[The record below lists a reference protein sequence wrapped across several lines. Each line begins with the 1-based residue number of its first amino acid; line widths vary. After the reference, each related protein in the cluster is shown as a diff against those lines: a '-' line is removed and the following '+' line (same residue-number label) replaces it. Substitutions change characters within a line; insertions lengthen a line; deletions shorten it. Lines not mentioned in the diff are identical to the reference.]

1 MDSIVSFVWR
11 IIVYLGLLR
20 NLITLFNMSGLTY
33 ANHPS
38 ILTADNRIEENSNR
52 PILRA
57 DGQNDIFS
65 IDYEFQQKIKTQYEI
80 AIRYYLNRS
89 FVSAWKIVHPLIHQI
104 MASSIKNRSGSN
116 GESLDKLLT
125 IKCFKLYLTLVDLL
139 LKSLDPE
146 GTQTKT
152 DFNNYIH
159 EEAGQIEAEAIHEKF
174 MRGILLKQITQIYNG
189 VIADVD
195 AELFLMCCVI
205 EFSNGFPL
213 QQLRSQMEGYLIAVN
228 ILHGTDYDIFRALKD
243 HRKENV
249 LKFYLMQVMVKAENV
264 HESRDL
270 ICRIFV
276 TNEDKLKEYMS
287 LFETAV
293 AKSKEDARKNSNSV
307 KKASRKKHKS
317 IQSSQ
322 DANKTGLASNST
334 KQEPENEQHIT
345 ELNSSV
351 PQNVSRKHFLQ
362 QFPAYKSFKDCVIR
376 GWRMLQCQPM
386 STTLRLSGFVIFI
399 LTLLLSIT
407 RAKSRQRIRR
417 MILWLITHLRNTLGM
432 AFKVTYV

>member
-1 MDSIVSFVWR
+1 M
-11 IIVYLGLLR
+11 YLGLLR

-33 ANHPS
+33 ANHTS
-38 ILTADNRIEENSNR
+38 ILTADNRIEENSSR
-52 PILRA
+52 QILRA
-57 DGQNDIFS
+57 DGQDGTFS

-89 FVSAWKIVHPLIHQI
+89 FVSAWKIVYPLIHQI
-104 MASSIKNRSGSN
+104 MASSIKDRSGSN
-116 GESLDKLLT
+116 GDSLDKLLT

-139 LKSLDPE
+139 LKSLNPE

-159 EEAGQIEAEAIHEKF
+159 EEAGRIEAEAIHEKF
-174 MRGILLKQITQIYNG
+174 MRGMLLKQITQIYNG

-228 ILHGTDYDIFRALKD
+228 ILHGTDYDTFRALKD

-276 TNEDKLKEYMS
+276 TNEGKLKEYMS

-293 AKSKEDARKNSNSV
+293 AKSKEDAKTVSKTAKSA
-307 KKASRKKHKS
+307 KKASRKKRKS

-322 DANKTGLASNST
+322 DANETALTSNSA

-345 ELNSSV
+345 KLNSSG
-351 PQNVSRKHFLQ
+351 PQNVSRKPFLQ
-362 QFPAYKSFKDCVIR
+362 QFPAYKSFKDCVIT

-386 STTLRLSGFVIFI
+386 STTLRLSGFIIFI